1 MRKADGDR
9 TSLGRYMGASSSS
22 EREEGES
29 SGQGVLDI
37 LQQLTGDLGD
47 RVEMSLAEDEVGGAG
62 SSSQRAA
69 AEERTSNGAGG
80 DNDRGQGETGGR
92 DEQGEESG
100 DEEMESETVQ
110 LLARLFGTRL

>member
-1 MRKADGDR
+1 
-9 TSLGRYMGASSSS
+9 MGASSSS
-22 EREEGES
+22 QREEGES
-29 SGQGVLDI
+29 SRQDVLDI
-37 LQQLTGDLGD
+37 LHQLAGDLGV
-47 RVEMSLAEDEVGGAG
+47 RVEMSLEEDEVGGA
-62 SSSQRAA
+62 SQRAA

>member
-1 MRKADGDR
+1 
-9 TSLGRYMGASSSS
+9 MGASSSS

-29 SGQGVLDI
+29 SGQDVLDV
-37 LQQLTGDLGD
+37 LQQLTGDLGV
-47 RVEMSLAEDEVGGAG
+47 RVEMSLEEDEVGGAG

-69 AEERTSNGAGG
+69 AEERTSSGAGG

-92 DEQGEESG
+92 GEQGEESG
-100 DEEMESETVQ
+100 EEEMESETVQ